1 MYSLGNYYV
10 TKVVLYIADKMM
22 QSPFVIPA
30 ILGFVNWRFS
40 IVISSI
46 KYENSFLEI
55 YNLIG
60 MRKEI

>member
-22 QSPFVIPA
+22 LSPFVIPA

-46 KYENSFLEI
+46 KYEQYFLGD
-55 YNLIG
+55 L
-60 MRKEI
+60 